1 MSLITLQAVQKAYFG
16 RTVLDGVSLRIERG
30 DRLALIGE
38 NGAGKTT
45 LLRLITGAETPDAGL
60 VIRSS
65 NLITGYLSQ
74 HVEEI
79 CDLDSHPL
87 ANQELT
93 ALEDEMR
100 ALEQEMGHRP
110 EDRRLMARYTT
121 CTARFEALEGY
132 DFPRR
137 MQEALDGLGLAGEIL
152 TRPLAT
158 LSGGER
164 MRVALARLILTSPDI
179 LLLDEPT
186 NHLDASAQEWL
197 EQYLRQFKGAV
208 LLVSHDRAFIDQV
221 ANEVAELSVGRLTL
235 RPGNYTQFKAIEAQE
250 QLTLS
255 RTIRQMEKDL
265 SHQEAATQTLLSHRK
280 MSSYHAREK
289 VVAKLTADLEQV
301 RDRARQHQTQLKFNF
316 LPVQNSGDPDKQLL
330 SAGNLSI
337 AFTGRSLFDQVSFE
351 IRGRDKICVC
361 GPNGC
366 GKSTL
371 LALLLGKIPTSS
383 GMLRLAERA
392 VFGHMGQHVQFLDE
406 NATVLDELLSRF
418 DLDENGGR
426 NLLARYGFR
435 DVDVF
440 KHIAVLSGGERARLY
455 LCCLLLEQPDL
466 LLLDEPT
473 NHLDIHSREILE
485 QALLEFPGAIF
496 AVSHDRY
503 FIDRIAG
510 SVLGFVGSA
519 VERFDN
525 YEQYRERSR
534 DFEVLSKITGN
545 TSKSAGP
552 EQSAPS
558 AQPEAADQP
567 DLEFGRSLAAN
578 DKPAGLN
585 KAQERRE
592 NARRKDRIR
601 TAEALIEALEQER
614 GDLEASFGANADPAL
629 YARYA
634 DVLQAIDEAYL
645 DYLELTD
652 SQ

>member
-1 MSLITLQAVQKAYFG
+1 MSLLSLQSVEKSYFG
-16 RTVLDGVSLRIERG
+16 RTVLAGVSLRIDRG

-45 LLRLITGAETPDAGL
+45 LLRLVTGQEKPDAGQ
-60 VIRSS
+60 VIQPA
-65 NLITGYLSQ
+65 TVVVGYLSQ

-79 CDLDSHPL
+79 CDLESHPL

-100 ALEQEMGHRP
+100 QLEHEMAGAPGDH
-110 EDRRLMARYTT
+110 RLMARYAE

-137 MQEALDGLGLAGEIL
+137 MQEALDGLGLSGEAL
-152 TRPLAT
+152 SRPMST

-164 MRVALARLILTSPDI
+164 MRVALARILLMSPDI

-186 NHLDASAQEWL
+186 NHLDATAQEWL
-197 EQYLRQFKGAV
+197 ESYLKSFKGAV

-221 ANEVAELSVGRLTL
+221 ANEVAELSLGQLTL
-235 RPGNYTQFKAIEAQE
+235 RPGNYTAYKEIQASE

-255 RTIRQMEKDL
+255 RTIRQMEKEL
-265 SHQEAATQTLLSHRK
+265 AHQEAVTQTMLSHRK
-280 MSSYHAREK
+280 MASYHAREK
-289 VVAKLTADLEQV
+289 VVAKLSSQLTEI
-301 RDRARQHQTQLKFNF
+301 RDRARLHQTQLKFNF
-316 LPVQNSGDPDKQLL
+316 LPVQNTGDPDKQLL
-330 SAGNLSI
+330 LASDLEI
-337 AFTGRSLFDQVSFE
+337 RFQERVLFSGVSFE
-351 IRGRDKICVC
+351 IRGRDKLCVC

-371 LALLLGKIPTSS
+371 LALLLGKIPQSN
-383 GMLRLAERA
+383 GALRLSEKA
-392 VFGHMGQHVQFLDE
+392 VFGHMGQHVEFLDE
-406 NATVLDELLSRF
+406 QASVLDELLSRF
-418 DLDENGGR
+418 ALDEAGAR

-440 KHIAVLSGGERARLY
+440 KSISVLSGGERARLY

-503 FIDRIAG
+503 FIDKIARR
-510 SVLGFVGSA
+510 VLGFVGHQVQS
-519 VERFDN
+519 FDT
-525 YEQYRERSR
+525 YAEYRSR
-534 DFEVLSKITGN
+534 ARQE
-545 TSKSAGP
+545 
-552 EQSAPS
+552 
-558 AQPEAADQP
+558 EAAAVTRSKDRKEQEARAARNQES
-567 DLEFGRSLAAN
+567 DSASGRVQS
-578 DKPAGLN
+578 LN

-592 NARRKDRIR
+592 NARRKEQLRQTEKRI
-601 TAEALIEALEQER
+601 EQLEQER
-614 GDLEASFGANADPAL
+614 SDLETLFSGAATPSD
-629 YARYA
+629 YERYA
-634 DVLQAIDEAYL
+634 VVLQEIDDAYAL
-645 DYLELTD
+645 YLELAEDQGT
-652 SQ
+652 